1 VFIDVLERLGTI
13 LVRPGGVERMAF
25 GTAAAVDDENCAV
38 DPATQFDAEAQFR
51 ERLRVQELLRYAFQA
66 SRFLCANAVLGTS
79 NPTMALALERQKR
92 EWQRIRL

>member
-1 VFIDVLERLGTI
+1 
-13 LVRPGGVERMAF
+13 MAF
-25 GTAAAVDDENCAV
+25 GTAAALDDENCAV

-66 SRFLCANAVLGTS
+66 SRLCAHAVLGTS
-79 NPTMALALERQKR
+79 NPTMAPALERQKR